1 MNLPNFF
8 GKISTSTGIFKIFDK
23 HACNFTKLF
32 KNTSKNAHGLTG
44 FSKKPIKMHDKYRF
58 LPDILKMS
66 VKMHG
71 LNEICGH
78 KT

>member
-1 MNLPNFF
+1 M
-8 GKISTSTGIFKIFDK
+8 
-23 HACNFTKLF
+23 HFTELF

-58 LPDILKMS
+58 LPDILKML

-71 LNEICGH
+71 FNEICGA
-78 KT
+78 